1 MGKKKMHGWKKKIP
15 NIWKK
20 VKFHID
26 TDEWKDKDVFSRKQF
41 PITTEE
47 SQGFSAD
54 MGIPLTSGR

>member
-1 MGKKKMHGWKKKIP
+1 MEKNIP